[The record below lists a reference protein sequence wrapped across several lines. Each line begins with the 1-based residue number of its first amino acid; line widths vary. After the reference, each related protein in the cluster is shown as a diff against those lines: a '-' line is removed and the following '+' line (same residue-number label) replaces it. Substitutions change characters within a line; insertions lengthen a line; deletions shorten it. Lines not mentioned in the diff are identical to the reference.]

1 MDRGWPQ
8 LEGIRS
14 STCYRH
20 SRHPALQSGRPGTGT
35 ELCPAAKCQT
45 AYRFSVT
52 VEPVRLVEVA
62 FSAVAVDADLSCE
75 RPLTIDTPA
84 PARWQAPGQPH

>member
-1 MDRGWPQ
+1 M
-8 LEGIRS
+8 
-14 STCYRH
+14 
-20 SRHPALQSGRPGTGT
+20 
-35 ELCPAAKCQT
+35 
-45 AYRFSVT
+45 T
-52 VEPVRLVEVA
+52 VEPVQLVEVT